1 MDLKT
6 GATSVSLKQC
16 IIDTQRG
23 GGGGGDGGVFV
34 ASV

>member
-16 IIDTQRG
+16 IIDTQRD
-23 GGGGGDGGVFV
+23 GDGGVFV